1 MSELLGDKEG
11 NSFQTL
17 RIVSHKYDDSC
28 TGGVAQTA
36 LPEGQSRFFEP
47 PVVTT
52 VDVSS
57 SSFGL
62 GGCLRWHRR
71 SVAGGMLRREKPA
84 IWRAPTDAACQ

>member
-62 GGCLRWHRR
+62 GGCLRMASPVCGRR
-71 SVAGGMLRREKPA
+71 YAQARKARHLAGP
-84 IWRAPTDAACQ
+84 D